1 MAPAPKQYGFHDY
14 GSHPNAFQDYSSQP
28 SSFPFSHQDYVSQTQ
43 IGGSSSQPRTDRVH
57 SPINA
62 FSLEELYT
70 PDISD
75 SLQENNDFWQ
85 APNPYEVPVE
95 QVATSPTKKKAT
107 RNRQKHMIQSDD
119 APLQTP
125 WTTKKE
131 IVLAKGW
138 LAVSK
143 NSKHGNSRKQGPESG
158 AGDADYVQR
167 VMIHYEI
174 DTGLPFKLRRCW
186 EILKDHPK
194 WKEIAIPN
202 FNTVSKGGSKRHKST
217 GSSSFNIESGEAS
230 INLNTN
236 VDDNDEDEV
245 QKIQRPDG
253 QEQSESCWEKEREKK
268 ERLAFLEI
276 KRREVE
282 CRERELE
289 QQDMRFYLQSYDHLV
304 GDQRKAMDE
313 VRVEIKAKYNLQY

>member
-1 MAPAPKQYGFHDY
+1 MMHPGRLREQQRKKLCWLKVGLPFLKTASMVTR
-14 GSHPNAFQDYSSQP
+14 GSKVTFGVR
-28 SSFPFSHQDYVSQTQ
+28 FC
-43 IGGSSSQPRTDRVH
+43 RTCRAKHNSTV
-57 SPINA
+57 
-62 FSLEELYT
+62 
-70 PDISD
+70 
-75 SLQENNDFWQ
+75 
-85 APNPYEVPVE
+85 VE
-95 QVATSPTKKKAT
+95 S
-107 RNRQKHMIQSDD
+107 
-119 APLQTP
+119 
-125 WTTKKE
+125 
-131 IVLAKGW
+131 
-138 LAVSK
+138 
-143 NSKHGNSRKQGPESG
+143 PESG

-167 VMIHYEI
+167 AMIHYEI

-268 ERLAFLEI
+268 ERLTFLEI
-276 KRREVE
+276 KRMEVE